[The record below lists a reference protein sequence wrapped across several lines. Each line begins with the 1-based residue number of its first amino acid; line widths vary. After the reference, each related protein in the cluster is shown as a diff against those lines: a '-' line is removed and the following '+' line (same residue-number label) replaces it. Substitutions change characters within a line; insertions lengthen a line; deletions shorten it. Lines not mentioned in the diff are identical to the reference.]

1 MRALGAIWAKA
12 WETSASLS
20 TIVDLV
26 TRGILG
32 HLEPLPTTSWMRIIW
47 KIPAHVPCS
56 NMRARKYRCLNTV
69 TRTRPQRCSN
79 CCLPSITR
87 SKITKRKARWIWMRL
102 TLKLCL
108 TKFQPGKKI
117 PLQAPSRSPTIQ
129 GANLAV
135 TEAEAIMCRT
145 SWRRLFR
152 ALRSRFRRAQWAQ
165 LPRRRPTQSNS
176 KGMMQIWATTRRDIR
191 AHAATVTHPLPSRTK
206 VQLVARQEIKCRTRL
221 SRGLRYSF
229 VHKS

>member
-1 MRALGAIWAKA
+1 
-12 WETSASLS
+12 
-20 TIVDLV
+20 
-26 TRGILG
+26 
-32 HLEPLPTTSWMRIIW
+32 
-47 KIPAHVPCS
+47 
-56 NMRARKYRCLNTV
+56 
-69 TRTRPQRCSN
+69 
-79 CCLPSITR
+79 
-87 SKITKRKARWIWMRL
+87 MRL

-135 TEAEAIMCRT
+135 TEAEAIMFRT

-206 VQLVARQEIKCRTRL
+206 VQLAARQEIKCRTRL

-229 VHKS
+229 AHKSSATTAMQKSQFVRALKQSTHTSRILHNRRRVIKSSWVTGASPAQLITARYSPRGIMTLLLRQ